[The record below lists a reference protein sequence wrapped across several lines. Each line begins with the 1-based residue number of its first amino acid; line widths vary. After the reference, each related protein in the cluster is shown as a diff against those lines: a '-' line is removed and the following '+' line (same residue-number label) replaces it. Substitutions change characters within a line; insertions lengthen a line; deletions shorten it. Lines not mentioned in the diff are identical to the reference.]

1 MKYSRSLVEWFCV
14 VLFLMGFAS
23 LTISQDQARKPDY
36 NWLNGKW
43 EGAPPGGG
51 TMQMELKVD
60 KGNQVKGSG
69 HIVQP
74 GSKRQTTRQ
83 IEGTVNGDKVDLE
96 FFGANGT
103 VKYLLTFVDG
113 ALQGTGNGPNQPA
126 PVETTFKKLN

>member
-1 MKYSRSLVEWFCV
+1 MSKRI
-14 VLFLMGFAS
+14 LFSVFAAA
-23 LTISQDQARKPDY
+23 LAWGTAIVFAQEQAPKADY

-51 TMQMELKVD
+51 TMQMELKMD

-83 IEGTVNGDKVDLE
+83 IEGTVNGNKVDLE

-103 VKYLLTFVDG
+103 VKYVLTFGDG
-113 ALQGTGNGPNQPA
+113 ALHGTGNGPNQPG
-126 PVETTFKKLN
+126 PVETTFKKIN

>member
-1 MKYSRSLVEWFCV
+1 MSKRILSLGFVLALFWSSATVLAQEQASKGDYS
-14 VLFLMGFAS
+14 
-23 LTISQDQARKPDY
+23 
-36 NWLNGKW
+36 WLNGTW

-69 HIVQP
+69 HIVQR
-74 GSKRQTTRQ
+74 GSKRQNSRQ
-83 IEGTVNGDKVDLE
+83 IEGTVNGNKVDLD

-113 ALQGTGNGPNQPA
+113 ELRGTGSGPNQPG
-126 PVETTFKKLN
+126 PVETTFKRVN